1 MIKPIGGL
9 DKCIACVSED
19 ESIHVHEEVVLENM
33 IVNNIQSL
41 SIGLTHFI
49 LFIIILIYLR
59 Y

>member
-9 DKCIACVSED
+9 DKFIACVSED